1 MLYQSTFS
9 QPHFPEV
16 VELAVIGTGLGVLRS
31 NLVFVKKVAAFWDS
45 THWQIAP
52 PPFLNI
58 QSLAYVNA
66 LAAWAR
72 DETTPAWLNDLN
84 SEVKRPM
91 KRSLKYLFKTGD
103 TFFNPRE
110 AHNRINLP
118 DEQQWW
124 ELAQHPSASTQV
136 IAIRHVNTDQ
146 DLTQQQESVLLD
158 KLQSTERATTLNA
171 ITTTERLSSRQEN
184 EISDSLT
191 KQIRTLMHHRDDEI
205 RAKAM
210 CALTTVN
217 RIDSSAIDAAASM
230 IEDDIRHVVFAGVYA
245 LTTVDQL
252 PDYISPSFD
261 RSFIKALKSCDYEF
275 VGLFA
280 KGYNRWHDDPKQYL
294 EQLLS
299 DSPEF
304 LPIAMEALD
313 QIPQQVVNIG

>member
-9 QPHFPEV
+9 QPHFPEL

-31 NLVFVKKVAAFWDS
+31 NLMFVKKVATFWDS

-58 QSLAYVNA
+58 QSLAYANA
-66 LAAWAR
+66 LAAWSR
-72 DETTPAWLNDLN
+72 DETAPDWLDDMY

-103 TFFNPRE
+103 SFFNPRE
-110 AHNRINLP
+110 SQHRLNLSA
-118 DEQQWW
+118 EQWW
-124 ELAQHPSASTQV
+124 ELAEHPSASTQV
-136 IAIRHVNTDQ
+136 IAIRHLNTDQ
-146 DLTQQQESVLLD
+146 TLTQKQESSLLK

-171 ITTTERLSSRQEN
+171 ITTTERLSSGQKTG
-184 EISDSLT
+184 ISDSLAG
-191 KQIRTLMHHRDDEI
+191 QIRNLVDHRDDEI

-217 RIDSSAIDAAASM
+217 RIDSSAIDAAANM
-230 IEDDIRHVVFAGVYA
+230 IEDDIRHVVFAGVHA
-245 LTTVDQL
+245 LTTVDQV
-252 PDYISPSFD
+252 PDYVSPSFD

-275 VGLFA
+275 VALFA
-280 KGYNRWHDDPKQYL
+280 KGYNRWRDDPKQHL
-294 EQLLS
+294 ELLLS

-313 QIPQQVVNIG
+313 QKPQQVINIG

>member
-9 QPHFPEV
+9 QPHFPEL

-31 NLVFVKKVAAFWDS
+31 NLMFVKKVATFWDS

-58 QSLAYVNA
+58 QSLAYANA
-66 LAAWAR
+66 LAAWSR
-72 DETTPAWLNDLN
+72 DETAPDWLDDMY

-103 TFFNPRE
+103 SFFNPRE
-110 AHNRINLP
+110 SQHRLNLSA
-118 DEQQWW
+118 EQWW
-124 ELAQHPSASTQV
+124 ELAEHPSASTQV
-136 IAIRHVNTDQ
+136 IAIRHLNTDQ
-146 DLTQQQESVLLD
+146 TLTQKQESSLLK

-171 ITTTERLSSRQEN
+171 ITTTERLSSGQKTG
-184 EISDSLT
+184 ISDSLAG
-191 KQIRTLMHHRDDEI
+191 QIRNLVDHRDDEI

-217 RIDSSAIDAAASM
+217 RIDSSAIDAAANM
-230 IEDDIRHVVFAGVYA
+230 IEDDIRHVVFAGVHA
-245 LTTVDQL
+245 LTTVDQV
-252 PDYISPSFD
+252 PDYVSPSFD

-280 KGYNRWHDDPKQYL
+280 KGYNRWHDDPKQHL

-313 QIPQQVVNIG
+313 QKPQQVINIG

>member
-9 QPHFPEV
+9 QPHFPEL

-58 QSLAYVNA
+58 QSLAYANA
-66 LAAWAR
+66 LAAWSR
-72 DETTPAWLNDLN
+72 DETAPDWLNDMS

-103 TFFNPRE
+103 SFFNPRE
-110 AHNRINLP
+110 GQHRLNLS
-118 DEQQWW
+118 DEQWW
-124 ELAQHPSASTQV
+124 DLAQHPSASTQV
-136 IAIRHVNTDQ
+136 IAIRHINTDQ
-146 DLTQQQESVLLD
+146 SLTQKQESALLN

-171 ITTTERLSSRQEN
+171 ITTTERLSSGQEN
-184 EISDSLT
+184 GISDSLAG
-191 KQIRTLMHHRDDEI
+191 QIRTLVDHRDDEI

-217 RIDSSAIDAAASM
+217 RIDSSAIDAAANM
-230 IEDDIRHVVFAGVYA
+230 IEDDIRHVVFAGVHA
-245 LTTVDQL
+245 LTTVDQV
-252 PDYISPSFD
+252 PEYVSPSFD

-280 KGYNRWHDDPKQYL
+280 KGYNRWHDDPKQHL
-294 EQLLS
+294 EQLLC

-304 LPIAMEALD
+304 LPIAMEALE
-313 QIPQQVVNIG
+313 QTPQQVVNIG

>member
-1 MLYQSTFS
+1 MLYQSTFT
-9 QPHFPEV
+9 QPHFPEL

-45 THWQIAP
+45 THWQISP

-58 QSLAYVNA
+58 QSLAYTNA
-66 LAAWAR
+66 IAAWAR
-72 DETTPAWLNDLN
+72 SETTPEWLHDLN
-84 SEVKRPM
+84 PEVKRPM

-103 TFFNPRE
+103 TFFHPQDGEKR
-110 AHNRINLP
+110 LSLS
-118 DEQQWW
+118 DQDWW
-124 ELAQHPSASTQV
+124 KLTQHQSASTQV
-136 IAIRHVNTDQ
+136 IAIRHLNTDRE
-146 DLTQQQESVLLD
+146 LTQHQESVLLD
-158 KLQSTERATTLNA
+158 KLQSSERATTLNA
-171 ITTTERLSSRQEN
+171 ITTTERLSSRQDN

-191 KQIRTLMHHRDDEI
+191 GQMRTLIHHRDDEI

-217 RIDSSAIDAAASM
+217 RIDSSAIDAAATM
-230 IEDDIRHVVFAGVYA
+230 IEGDIRHVVFAGVYA
-245 LTTVDQL
+245 LTTVEQL

-261 RSFIKALKSCDYEF
+261 RSFVKALKSCDYEF

-280 KGYNRWHDDPKQYL
+280 KGYDRWHDDPKQHL

-313 QIPQQVVNIG
+313 QTPQQVVNIG

>member
-9 QPHFPEV
+9 QPHFPEL

-31 NLVFVKKVAAFWDS
+31 NLMFVKKVATFWDS

-58 QSLAYVNA
+58 QSLAYANA
-66 LAAWAR
+66 LAAWSR
-72 DETTPAWLNDLN
+72 DETAPDWLDDMY

-103 TFFNPRE
+103 SFFNPRE
-110 AHNRINLP
+110 SQHRLNLSA
-118 DEQQWW
+118 EQWW
-124 ELAQHPSASTQV
+124 ELAEHPSASTQV
-136 IAIRHVNTDQ
+136 IAIRHLNTDQ
-146 DLTQQQESVLLD
+146 TLTQKQESSLLK

-171 ITTTERLSSRQEN
+171 ITTTERLSSGQKTG
-184 EISDSLT
+184 ISDSLAG
-191 KQIRTLMHHRDDEI
+191 QIRNLVDHRDDEI

-217 RIDSSAIDAAASM
+217 RIDSSAIDAAANM
-230 IEDDIRHVVFAGVYA
+230 IEDDIRHVVFAGVHA
-245 LTTVDQL
+245 LTTVDQV
-252 PDYISPSFD
+252 PDYVSPSFD

-280 KGYNRWHDDPKQYL
+280 KGYNRWRDDPKQHL
-294 EQLLS
+294 ELLLS

-313 QIPQQVVNIG
+313 QKPQQVINIG

>member
-9 QPHFPEV
+9 QPHFPEL

-31 NLVFVKKVAAFWDS
+31 NLMFVKKVATFWDS

-58 QSLAYVNA
+58 QSLAYANA
-66 LAAWAR
+66 LAAWSR
-72 DETTPAWLNDLN
+72 DETAPDWLDDMY
-84 SEVKRPM
+84 SEAKRPM

-103 TFFNPRE
+103 SFFNPRE
-110 AHNRINLP
+110 SQHRLNLSA
-118 DEQQWW
+118 EQWW
-124 ELAQHPSASTQV
+124 ALAEHPSASTQI
-136 IAIRHVNTDQ
+136 IAIRHLNTDQ
-146 DLTQQQESVLLD
+146 NLTQKQESSLLE

-171 ITTTERLSSRQEN
+171 ITTTERLSSGQKTG
-184 EISDSLT
+184 ISDSLAG
-191 KQIRTLMHHRDDEI
+191 QIRTLVDHRDDEI

-217 RIDSSAIDAAASM
+217 RIDSSAIDAAANM
-230 IEDDIRHVVFAGVYA
+230 IEDDIRHVVFAGVHA
-245 LTTVDQL
+245 LTTVDQV
-252 PDYISPSFD
+252 PDYVSPSFD

-280 KGYNRWHDDPKQYL
+280 KGYNRWYDDPKQHL
-294 EQLLS
+294 ELLLS

-313 QIPQQVVNIG
+313 QKPQQVINIG

>member
-9 QPHFPEV
+9 QPHFPEL

-31 NLVFVKKVAAFWDS
+31 NLMFVKKVATFWDS

-58 QSLAYVNA
+58 QSLAYANA
-66 LAAWAR
+66 LAAWSR
-72 DETTPAWLNDLN
+72 DKTAPDWLDDMY

-103 TFFNPRE
+103 SFFNPRE
-110 AHNRINLP
+110 SQHRLNLSA
-118 DEQQWW
+118 EQWW
-124 ELAQHPSASTQV
+124 ELAEHPSASTQV
-136 IAIRHVNTDQ
+136 IAIRHLNTDQ
-146 DLTQQQESVLLD
+146 TLTQKQESSLLK

-171 ITTTERLSSRQEN
+171 ITTTERLSSGQKTG
-184 EISDSLT
+184 ISDSLAG
-191 KQIRTLMHHRDDEI
+191 QIRNLVDHRDDEI

-217 RIDSSAIDAAASM
+217 RIDSSAIDAAANM
-230 IEDDIRHVVFAGVYA
+230 IEDDIRHVVFAGVHA
-245 LTTVDQL
+245 LTTVDQV
-252 PDYISPSFD
+252 PDYVSPSFD

-280 KGYNRWHDDPKQYL
+280 KGYNRWHDDPKQHL
-294 EQLLS
+294 ELLLS

-313 QIPQQVVNIG
+313 QKPQQVINIG